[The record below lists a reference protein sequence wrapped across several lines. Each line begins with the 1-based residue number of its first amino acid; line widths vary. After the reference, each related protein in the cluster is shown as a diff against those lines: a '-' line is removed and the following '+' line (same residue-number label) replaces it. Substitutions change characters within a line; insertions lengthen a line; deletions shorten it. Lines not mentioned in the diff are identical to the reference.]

1 MGIIRGVILPF
12 CLVLLSIPVFS
23 QLLPRTI
30 NFSKSDYQA
39 HNQNWMIT
47 QASDRKMY
55 FGNTEGLLEYNGI
68 DWNLF
73 QLPDKQAIRSV
84 VCDDYG
90 LVFSGAYGELGYWDR
105 NNSSTLE
112 YHSLVDSTIREEVEK
127 EEIWHILKGE
137 DFILF
142 QSFSSIFIYDYK
154 KVTHILP
161 PGNIMY
167 AFDVDGQML
176 VQVIDSGIY
185 KFDKTGQFE
194 LLPAT
199 LSLSDKKVTG
209 ILPLEQNSFLV
220 CTENDGIFLYQNG
233 SLTAWSNEAQEDF
246 KSAQINKVCT
256 LFNGHLA
263 FGTILDG
270 LFILDKNGNIIT
282 KINQQTALQNNTVLA
297 LFEDDRKNL
306 WCGLDRGI
314 DLLELNTP
322 VKYFSDKTGREGTV
336 YSACIFRDNLYLGT
350 NQGLFV
356 KKWAEVQGF
365 SQESDFE
372 IIKGAQGQV
381 WGLEIIDD
389 QLICGHNEGTFLVEG
404 NNFER
409 ISQITGGFSTIRHP
423 ERSDILIQG
432 TYTGLI
438 VLKKNGN
445 GRWEFS
451 HRITGFLEP
460 VKQLHFQGDDSVW
473 VANPI
478 QGFNLLE
485 LAPDLS
491 QVTSV
496 KSFSAKDGLES
507 NFNIDITAKDGQL
520 IFKSGDRYYQFFGDE
535 NSFRPFQDS
544 LFDEGGFKFR
554 QFGKDLIFRIFK
566 NKLEYY
572 FEGESKML
580 DLTLVPRY
588 ETIVELK
595 PGLFLFCLDSGF
607 AVLDKSALNNPI
619 PFSSPVIDVVE
630 NFGKRKR
637 IELMAPFAGREFFTS
652 GQNDL
657 RFHFYHTVYSHTPG
671 LSYQLEGYDTV
682 WYDTEGRSI
691 KEYTNLPAGEYV
703 FRIRSN
709 EFGTSD
715 ELKFSIE
722 QVWYKKGWMFFV
734 YLGIASIIG
743 FILYQIH
750 LRRLQ
755 KERKVLEAERER
767 ALREQ
772 EVRSNNEKL
781 SLQLVN
787 KSKELANSTM
797 GLIRKNE
804 TLQNVK
810 SELIKVR
817 KAKPERFSGRDFQK
831 IIHLIDVQITS
842 EHDWEIFETNFN
854 QVHEHFFKKLKK
866 EFPDLTPGDLKLAA
880 YLKMNLSSKEIA
892 PLLNISIRG
901 VENKR
906 YRLRKKIGLP
916 APKNLTEYMIR
927 Y

>member
-1 MGIIRGVILPF
+1 MRIIRGVILF
-12 CLVLLSIPVFS
+12 LCLVFLNIPAFS

-39 HNQNWMIT
+39 HNQNWMIA
-47 QASDRKMY
+47 QAPDHKMY
-55 FGNTEGLLEYNGI
+55 FGNTEGLLEFNGI
-68 DWNLF
+68 NWNLF

-90 LVFSGAYGELGYWDR
+90 LIYTGAFGELGYWHK

-112 YHSLVDSTIREEVEK
+112 YHSLVDSTILDEVEK
-127 EEIWHILKGE
+127 EEIWHILKGK
-137 DFILF
+137 DYVLF
-142 QSFSSIFIYDYK
+142 QSFSSIFIYEDH
-154 KVTHILP
+154 KVTHLLP

-167 AFDVDGQML
+167 AFEVGGQLL

-209 ILPLEQNSFLV
+209 ILPFEQNSFLV
-220 CTENDGIFLYQNG
+220 CTENDGVFLYEKDQLALWN
-233 SLTAWSNEAQEDF
+233 NEAQEDF
-246 KSAQINKVCT
+246 KSAQINKV
-256 LFNGHLA
+256 LALSNGNYA

-270 LFILDKNGNIIT
+270 LYILDGNGRIVR

-306 WCGLDRGI
+306 WCGLDKGI

-336 YSACIFRDNLYLGT
+336 YAACIFQDNMYLGT

-356 KKWAEVQGF
+356 KKWADVQGF
-365 SQESDFE
+365 SQESDFQ
-372 IIKGAQGQV
+372 IIKGSQGQV

-389 QLICGHNEGTFLVEG
+389 QLICGHNEGTFLVDG
-404 NNFER
+404 NKFER

-438 VLKKNGN
+438 VLKKNGS

-451 HRITGFLEP
+451 HRITGFMEP
-460 VKQLHFQGDDSVW
+460 VKQLQYLEDDFIW

-478 QGFNLLE
+478 QGLHLLE
-485 LAPDLS
+485 LTPDLQ
-491 QVTSV
+491 QVKTV
-496 KSFSAKDGLES
+496 KSFSAEHGLES
-507 NFNIDITAKDGQL
+507 NFNIDITTKEDQL
-520 IFKSGDRYYQFFGDE
+520 IFKSGDRYYQYIEDGSTFI
-535 NSFRPFQDS
+535 PYQDA
-544 LFDEGGFKFR
+544 LFEDDGFKFR
-554 QFGKDLIFRIFK
+554 EFGKDLSFRIFK
-566 NKLEYY
+566 NKVEYY
-572 FEGESKML
+572 YKGEKKL
-580 DLTLVPRY
+580 IDLTLVPRY
-588 ETIVELK
+588 ETIIEIK
-595 PGLFLFCLDSGF
+595 PGLFLFSLDDGF
-607 AVLDKSALNNPI
+607 AVMDKTELNNPV
-619 PFSSPVIDVVE
+619 PFANPVIYVVE
-630 NFGKRKR
+630 NFGRRKTV
-637 IELMAPFAGREFFTS
+637 ELMAPFADREFFTS
-652 GQNDL
+652 SQNDL

-671 LSYQLEGYDTV
+671 LSYQLEGYDTI

-691 KEYTNLPAGEYV
+691 KEFTNLPAGDYV

-709 EFGTSD
+709 ELGTTD
-715 ELKFSIE
+715 ELNFSIE

-734 YLGIASIIG
+734 YLSIAAIIG

-750 LRRLQ
+750 LRRLK
-755 KERKVLEAERER
+755 KERQVLEAERER

-781 SLQLVN
+781 SLELVN

-817 KAKPERFSGRDFQK
+817 KDKPERFSGRDFQR

-916 APKNLTEYMIR
+916 APENLTEYMIR